1 MTSVSKGEQ
10 MKTGW
15 PPGLLQDDDR
25 KLSRWLASRPDAR
38 YQLRMNM
45 MYFNKHPDGSSTRKL
60 VEDWTDEEK
69 ALDLRHKAFLKEA
82 EELGYVVRLN
92 TDTLKW
98 EMRNT

>member
-1 MTSVSKGEQ
+1 
-10 MKTGW
+10 
-15 PPGLLQDDDR
+15 
-25 KLSRWLASRPDAR
+25 
-38 YQLRMNM
+38 M

>member
-1 MTSVSKGEQ
+1 
-10 MKTGW
+10 
-15 PPGLLQDDDR
+15 
-25 KLSRWLASRPDAR
+25 
-38 YQLRMNM
+38 M

-69 ALDLRHKAFLKEA
+69 ALDLRHKTFLKEA

-92 TDTLKW
+92 TGTLKW